1 MWMIYAAG
9 SALTAALVA
18 IFGKIGLKGV
28 DATTA
33 TIVRGVVMG
42 ALLLVVGLALG
53 KFHEISSATWSSRAW
68 FFILLSAIAG
78 AASWV
83 LYFTALRVGP
93 AGGVAVIDKLSVV
106 LIIVIAALAFGE
118 AFTVRSAL
126 GVILTVIGSV
136 LIVFK

>member
-1 MWMIYAAG
+1 MWMVYAAG
-9 SALTAALVA
+9 SALCAALVT
-18 IFGKIGLKGV
+18 IFGKIGLRGV

-33 TIVRGVVMG
+33 TIVRGIVMG
-42 ALLLVVGLALG
+42 GLLLIAGLMLG
-53 KFHEISSATWSSRAW
+53 KFHEIGSASWSSKAW
-68 FFILLSAIAG
+68 LFVFLSALAG

-118 AFTVRSAL
+118 AFTVRSAI
-126 GVILTVIGSV
+126 GVVLTIIGSA

>member
-1 MWMIYAAG
+1 MVYAAG
-9 SALTAALVA
+9 SALCAALVT

-42 ALLLVVGLALG
+42 ALLLVAGLMLG
-53 KFHEISSATWSSRAW
+53 RFQQLSSADWSSKAW

-118 AFTVRSAL
+118 AFTVRSAIGVVLTIL
-126 GVILTVIGSV
+126 GSA